1 MDGRSRH
8 GGWVAVVHGCRP
20 VCFVLRLLPLL
31 YSSSLCNCFVN
42 IGSTMVGNSWSCHK
56 FVILRSF
63 LSLIVSLSHRLFLF
77 LSGNIENH
85 HRNSVRIYFKDTND
99 PLRLSNTIVM
109 VICCLPLRKIK
120 FHRFGEAKTENDWEP
135 SKDTRERFGISMSTD
150 LPIAC

>member
-1 MDGRSRH
+1 
-8 GGWVAVVHGCRP
+8 
-20 VCFVLRLLPLL
+20 
-31 YSSSLCNCFVN
+31 
-42 IGSTMVGNSWSCHK
+42 MVGNSWSCHW
-56 FVILRSF
+56 FVILGSF
-63 LSLIVSLSHRLFLF
+63 LSLIVSLSLSSSLSLS

>member
-1 MDGRSRH
+1 
-8 GGWVAVVHGCRP
+8 
-20 VCFVLRLLPLL
+20 
-31 YSSSLCNCFVN
+31 
-42 IGSTMVGNSWSCHK
+42 MVGNSWSCNK
-56 FVILRSF
+56 FVILGSF
-63 LSLIVSLSHRLFLF
+63 LSLIVALSSSLS
-77 LSGNIENH
+77 LSGSIENH

-120 FHRFGEAKTENDWEP
+120 FHRFGEAKTENDWEL